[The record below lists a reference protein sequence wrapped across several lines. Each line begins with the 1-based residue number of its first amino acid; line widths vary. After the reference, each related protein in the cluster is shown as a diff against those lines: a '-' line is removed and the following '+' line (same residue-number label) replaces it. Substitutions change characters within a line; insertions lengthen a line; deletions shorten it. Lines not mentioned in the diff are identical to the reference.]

1 MIFSCVLIETIPEPI
16 QRSQL
21 SVELEVHNGHV
32 PVLDME
38 HNSAATLVW
47 SCVLSIHTMCAL
59 VETTC
64 WEGND

>member
-38 HNSAATLVW
+38 HNSAATLV
-47 SCVLSIHTMCAL
+47 
-59 VETTC
+59 
-64 WEGND
+64 